1 MNCSVNTQFELV
13 RQSTVDNLA
22 ITVEHYRHRTT
33 GADHYHFASDSDEN
47 VFLVALRTL
56 PKDSTGVAH
65 ILEHT
70 VLCGSEKYPVRDP
83 FFMMI
88 RRSLNTFM
96 NAFTSSDWTAY
107 PFASQNRKDFNN
119 LLDVYLDSVFFSRL
133 HELDFAQEG
142 HRVEFSDTDNPDS
155 DLVFK
160 GVVYNEMKGAMSSV
174 SSILWHTMCEE
185 LFSETTYHYNSGGEP
200 ADIPNLSYE
209 QLLDFYRSHYHPSN
223 AIFMT
228 FGNIAAAEHHSKFE
242 AQVLHRF
249 PAQSTRFS
257 VDDEPRLIAP
267 KRVTHSYAVEQDEDG
282 DLANK
287 SHVVIGWLLGKS
299 AELEDLFTANLL
311 SSVLLDNSGSPLQH
325 ALESSK
331 LGNAPSPL
339 CGLEDSNREL
349 IFVCG
354 LEGCKAEDSD
364 AIESMIL
371 QVLED
376 VAENGVPQEHVEA
389 VLHQLELHQREIG
402 GDGYP
407 YGLQIMLQTL
417 TAATHDG
424 DIMAVLDIEE
434 TLAKLREDIKDP
446 EYIKS
451 LARRLLL
458 DNNHRVRLTL
468 VPDTELASAKEHA
481 EAERLAALKSQLSDA
496 DKSAIIDKSHALK
509 ERQESV
515 DDDSILPKVTLE
527 DIPADIRI
535 INGDVVGSS
544 ALPIHVYD
552 AGTNGLCYQQLV
564 VPLPALN
571 DDELAILPF
580 YTQALTE
587 LGVGDKDYRATQA
600 WQSAVC
606 GGLNAFSSVRGAVDD
621 VNAIT
626 SYFVLSSKALQRN
639 QRAMNELMHATLHQ
653 VRFDEL
659 SRIRELV
666 AQTRARKEQSVTGN
680 GHVLAM
686 MAASAAFSPAA
697 EASNRVSGLPG
708 IQFVKA
714 LDKRLDDES
723 ELRAFAAQLQQI
735 HNKIIAQSRRIL
747 LVCEAEHRS
756 ACLDVVDSL
765 WQANTPDGSSDTAL
779 SLSTDHQPHN
789 QLWMTNTQVNFCAV
803 AYETVPVDHPDA
815 AALSVLG
822 PFLRNGYLHRAIREQ
837 GGAYGGGASQDS
849 SIATFRFFSYRD
861 PRIEG
866 TLEDFDK
873 SLEWLQNNDHSAQA
887 LEEAVLGVIG
897 SMDKPGS
904 PAGEAKQAFQNLLF
918 NRSDE
923 QRRRFRQRIV
933 SVGIEDL
940 RRVAKTYLTP
950 ERRSAAVISHSGSA
964 DKVPAT
970 YTHYKL

>member
-160 GVVYNEMKGAMSSV
+160 GVVFNEMKGAMSSV
-174 SSILWHTMCEE
+174 SSILWHTLCEE

-209 QLLDFYRSHYHPSN
+209 QLLDFYRGHYHPSN

-249 PAQSTRFS
+249 PEQSTRFS
-257 VDDEPRLIAP
+257 VNDEPRLTAP
-267 KRVTHSYAVEQDEDG
+267 KHVVHPYAVEQGEEG

-287 SHVVIGWLLGKS
+287 SHVVLGWLLGKS

-364 AIESMIL
+364 AIESMVL
-371 QVLED
+371 QVLQD
-376 VAENGVPQEHVEA
+376 VAQHGVPQEHVEA

-424 DIMAVLDIEE
+424 DIMAVLDIED

-446 EYIKS
+446 DYIKS

-481 EAERLAALKSQLSDA
+481 EAERLAAMKGELSEA
-496 DKSAIIDKSHALK
+496 DKTAIVDKSHALK
-509 ERQESV
+509 ARQESV

-535 INGDVVGSS
+535 VNGDVVGSDVM
-544 ALPIHVYD
+544 PIHVYD
-552 AGTNGLCYQQLV
+552 AGTNGLCYQQIV

-621 VNAIT
+621 VNAIS
-626 SYFVLSSKALQRN
+626 SYFVMSSKALQRN
-639 QRAMNELMHATLHQ
+639 HRAMNELMHATLHE

-680 GHVLAM
+680 GHILAM

-723 ELRAFAAQLQQI
+723 ELRAFAKQLQQI
-735 HNKIIAQSRRIL
+735 HNKVIAQSRRIL

-756 ACLDVVDSL
+756 TCLDAVNTQ
-765 WQANTPDGSSDTAL
+765 WQANSPDGSLDTAL

-873 SLEWLQNNDHSAQA
+873 SLDWLHNSDHSAQA

-940 RRVAKTYLTP
+940 RRVAKTYFTP
-950 ERRSAAVISHSGSA
+950 ERRSAAVISQSGSA
-964 DKVPAT
+964 DKVPSH

>member
-1 MNCSVNTQFELV
+1 MNCSANTNFELI
-13 RQSTVDNLA
+13 RQSTVENLA
-22 ITVEHYRHRTT
+22 ITVEHYRHRNT
-33 GADHYHFASDSDEN
+33 GADHYHFASESDEN

-107 PFASQNRKDFNN
+107 PFASQNNKDFNN

-142 HRVEFSDTDNPDS
+142 HRIEFSETDNPES
-155 DLVFK
+155 DLVYK

-209 QLLDFYRSHYHPSN
+209 QLLDFYQSHYHPSN

-228 FGNIAAAEHHSKFE
+228 FGNIPAQDHHLKFE
-242 AQVLHRF
+242 QQVLHRF
-249 PAQSTRFS
+249 PEQSTRFS
-257 VDDEPRLIAP
+257 VDDEPRLAHP
-267 KRVTHSYAVEQDEDG
+267 KAVIRPYAIEEGEEGGLD
-282 DLANK
+282 NK
-287 SHVVIGWLLGKS
+287 SHVVLGWLLGKS

-325 ALESSK
+325 ALESSN
-331 LGNAPSPL
+331 LGDAPSPL

-354 LEGCKAEDSD
+354 LEGCRAEDSD
-364 AIESMIL
+364 AIEAMIL

-376 VAENGVPQEHVEA
+376 VANNGVPQEHVEA

-424 DIMAVLDIEE
+424 DIMAVLDIED
-434 TLAKLREDIKDP
+434 TLEKLRQDIQDP

-451 LARRLLL
+451 LARNLLL
-458 DNNHRVRLTL
+458 NNSHRVRLTL
-468 VPDTELASAKEHA
+468 VPDTQLAGEKERL
-481 EAERLAALKSQLSDA
+481 EAERLAAIQSQLSDS
-496 DKSAIIDKSHALK
+496 DKAAIIEKSHALK
-509 ERQESV
+509 SRQESV
-515 DDDSILPKVTLE
+515 DDDSILPKVTLD

-535 INGDVVGSS
+535 LHGDIKGSDT
-544 ALPIHVYD
+544 LPIHVYE
-552 AGTNGLCYQQLV
+552 AGTNGICYEQLV
-564 VPLPALN
+564 VPLPELN

-587 LGVGDKDYRATQA
+587 LGVGQKDYRETQA

-606 GGLNAFSSVRGAVDD
+606 GGINAFSSVRGAVDD
-621 VNAIT
+621 VNAI
-626 SYFVLSSKALQRN
+626 SAYFVLSAKSLLRN
-639 QRAMNELMHATLHQ
+639 HSAMNALMHETMHN

-680 GHVLAM
+680 GHILAM
-686 MAASAAFSPAA
+686 MAASAGFSPAA

-714 LDKRLDDES
+714 LDKRLDDQA
-723 ELRAFAAQLQQI
+723 ELEAFAKQLEAI
-735 HNKIIAQSRRIL
+735 HGKIITQSRRIL
-747 LVCEAEHRS
+747 LVCEAEHR
-756 ACLDVVDSL
+756 ATCQQVIEDF
-765 WQANTPDGSSDTAL
+765 WMQGTPDGSGDTLL
-779 SLSTDHQPHN
+779 SLNADHQPHN

-815 AALSVLG
+815 APLSVLG

-866 TLEDFDK
+866 TLEDFEK
-873 SLEWLQNNDHSAQA
+873 SLQWLQNTEHTPQS

-897 SMDKPGS
+897 GMDKPGS

-918 NRSDE
+918 DRNDE

-933 SVGIEDL
+933 AVTIDDL
-940 RRVAKTYLTP
+940 QRVANQYLTP
-950 ERRSAAVISHSGSA
+950 ERRSAAVISHSGNA
-964 DKVPAT
+964 DKVAAD
-970 YTHYKL
+970 YTHHKL

>member
-1 MNCSVNTQFELV
+1 MNCSVNSHFELI
-13 RQSTVDNLA
+13 RQSTIDNLA
-22 ITVEHYRHRTT
+22 ITVEHYRHRAT
-33 GADHYHFASDSDEN
+33 GGDHYHFASDSDEN

-107 PFASQNRKDFNN
+107 PFASQNLKDFNN

-142 HRVEFSDTDNPDS
+142 HRVEFADTENPNS
-155 DLVFK
+155 ELVFK
-160 GVVYNEMKGAMSSV
+160 GVVFNEMKGAMSSV
-174 SSILWHTMCEE
+174 SSVLWHTICEE

-209 QLLDFYRSHYHPSN
+209 QLLAFYRSHYHPSN

-228 FGNIAAAEHHSKFE
+228 FGNIPATEHHTKFE
-242 AQVLHRF
+242 QQVLHRF
-249 PAQSTRFS
+249 STKSTRFS
-257 VDDEPRLIAP
+257 VDDEPRLHTP
-267 KRVTHSYAVEQDEDG
+267 KCVVRPYSVDANDDG
-282 DLANK
+282 DLNQK
-287 SHVVIGWLLGKS
+287 SHVVLGWLLGKS

-325 ALESSK
+325 ALESSE

-354 LEGCKAEDSD
+354 LEGCRAEDSD
-364 AIESMIL
+364 AIEAMIL
-371 QVLED
+371 KVLED
-376 VAENGVPQEHVEA
+376 VATHGVPQEHVEA

-424 DIMAVLDIEE
+424 DILAVLDIEE

-446 EYIKS
+446 AYIKS

-458 DNNHRVRLTL
+458 DNTHRVRLTL
-468 VPDTELASAKEHA
+468 VPDTELAAARERA
-481 EAERLAALKSQLSDA
+481 EAERLSVMKSQMTDE
-496 DKSAIIDKSHALK
+496 DKAAVIAKSHALK
-509 ERQESV
+509 ARQESI

-535 INGDVVGSS
+535 IHGDVAGSKH
-544 ALPIHVYD
+544 LPIHIYD
-552 AGTNGLCYQQLV
+552 AGTNGICYQQLV
-564 VPLPALN
+564 IPLPSLN

-587 LGVGDKDYRATQA
+587 LGVGDKDYRETQA

-621 VNAIT
+621 VNAIS
-626 SYFVLSSKALQRN
+626 SYFVLSSKSLLRN
-639 QRAMNELMHATLHQ
+639 QHAMNDLMYATMHD
-653 VRFDEL
+653 VRFEEL

-714 LDKRLDDES
+714 LDKRLDEKAAL
-723 ELRAFAAQLQQI
+723 EAFAGQLQAI
-735 HNKIIAQSRRIL
+735 HQKILAQSRRIL
-747 LVCEAEHRS
+747 LVCEAEQRDI
-756 ACLDVVDSL
+756 CRQVIEDL
-765 WQANTPDGSSDTAL
+765 WLANSPDGSQDTSL
-779 SLSTDHQPHN
+779 SLATDHQPHN
-789 QLWMTNTQVNFCAV
+789 QLWTTNTQVNFCAV

-866 TLEDFDK
+866 TLEDFEK
-873 SLEWLQNNDHSAQA
+873 SLHWLEQTQHTPQA
-887 LEEAVLGVIG
+887 LEEAILGVIG

-918 NRSDE
+918 DRSDE

-933 SVGIEDL
+933 AVTIDDL
-940 RRVAKTYLTP
+940 RRVAKAYLKP
-950 ERRSAAVISHSGSA
+950 ELRSTAIISHSGNS
-964 DKVPAT
+964 DKVPASFKQ
-970 YTHYKL
+970 YKL

>member
-1 MNCSVNTQFELV
+1 MNCSVNHHFELI
-13 RQSTVDNLA
+13 RQQTIENLA
-22 ITVEHYRHRTT
+22 INVEHYRHKVT

-133 HELDFAQEG
+133 DELDFAQEG
-142 HRVEFSDTDNPDS
+142 HRVEFAETDNPAS
-155 DLVFK
+155 ELVYK
-160 GVVYNEMKGAMSSV
+160 GVVFNEMKGAMSSV
-174 SSILWHTMCEE
+174 SSILWHGLCEE
-185 LFSETTYHYNSGGEP
+185 LFTDTTYHYNSGGEP
-200 ADIPNLSYE
+200 SDIPSLSYQ

-228 FGNIAAAEHHSKFE
+228 FGNVPAAEHHSKFE

-249 PAQSTRFS
+249 PAASTRFS
-257 VDDEPRLIAP
+257 VEDEPRLIAP
-267 KRVTHSYAVEQDEDG
+267 KRVVRPYAVEANEDEDNT
-282 DLANK
+282 AQ
-287 SHVVIGWLLGKS
+287 SHVVLGWLLGKS
-299 AELEDLFTANLL
+299 ADLEDLFTANLL

-325 ALESSK
+325 ALESTT
-331 LGNAPSPL
+331 LGSAPSPL

-354 LEGCKAEDSD
+354 LEGCRAEDSD
-364 AIESMIL
+364 AIEAM
-371 QVLED
+371 VLNVIEE
-376 VAENGVPQEHVEA
+376 VANQGIPQEHVEA

-424 DIMAVLDIEE
+424 DILAVLDIEQ
-434 TLAKLREDIKDP
+434 TLANLRESIKDP
-446 EYIKS
+446 QYIKS
-451 LARRLLL
+451 LAKRLLL
-458 DNNHRVRLTL
+458 DNTHRVRFTL
-468 VPDTELASAKEHA
+468 VPDTQ
-481 EAERLAALKSQLSDA
+481 LAAQKEQQEADTLAKLKQTLSEA
-496 DKSAIIDKSHALK
+496 DKAAIIEKSHALK
-509 ERQESV
+509 ARQERI

-535 INGDVVGSS
+535 IHGDIYGSQS
-544 ALPIHVYD
+544 LPIHVYD
-552 AGTNGLCYQQLV
+552 AGTNGLCYQQVV
-564 VPLPALN
+564 VPLPALS
-571 DDELAILPF
+571 DEELAILPF

-606 GGLNAFSSVRGAVDD
+606 GGISAFSSVRGSVDD
-621 VNAIT
+621 VNAIS
-626 SYFVLSSKALQRN
+626 SYFVMSSKALLRN
-639 QRAMNELMHATLHQ
+639 HAAMNELMHATLHQ
-653 VRFDEL
+653 VRFDEH

-666 AQTRARKEQSVTGN
+666 SQTRARKEQSVTGN

-714 LDKRLDDES
+714 LDKRLNDS
-723 ELRAFAAQLQQI
+723 TELAIFAEKLAAI
-735 HNKIIAQSRRIL
+735 HQKILAQSRRLL
-747 LVCEAEHRS
+747 LVCEAEHRNS
-756 ACLDVVDSL
+756 CYQTIEAL
-765 WQANTPDGSSDTAL
+765 WSVNTPDGSADTAL
-779 SLSTDHQPHN
+779 KLATDHLPHN
-789 QLWMTNTQVNFCAV
+789 QLWVTNTQVNFCAV

-866 TLEDFDK
+866 TLADFDK
-873 SLEWLQNNDHSAQA
+873 SLEWLQQNEHTEQA
-887 LEEAVLGVIG
+887 LEEAILGVIG

-918 NRSDE
+918 DRTEE

-933 SVGIEDL
+933 TVSIEDL
-940 RRVAKTYLTP
+940 RRVAKTYFVP
-950 ERRSAAVISHSGSA
+950 EKRSTAVISHSGNS
-964 DKVPAT
+964 DKVPAD